1 MCRHPELLRKP
12 AANGSAQAR
21 LTRGR
26 RHRRRA
32 ARRIG
37 QPAGR
42 RALRSAEHGRRRPH
56 AENHPS
62 AGGGSRAV
70 LAASRRE
77 PSSTEP
83 ARGIPL
89 RVEGWS
95 PKPAR
100 GAFPG
105 RPYAAH
111 GARRGIPPGRRQSR
125 GRRAPACSPLAAALP
140 AGLGKPQG
148 TGPGRPWTTP
158 AGVGGLEGAPWAAPT
173 APAPTA
179 PVPQRWAAALYRPAV
194 RRLADSRWPYMH
206 ARGVSSAAGSAGW
219 SRAPRAARTCLSA
232 VTTDSMTSTA
242 GRPVAGSKVG
252 MNSSRCHAPCP
263 SPANPAPAQ
272 RLQPPLAPASP
283 PLAPGPA
290 PPSAGSRRSC
300 RNKVHGAE
308 LALSRAANGR
318 ESSSGPRRQWD
329 LNSPWAQPP
338 PCPAAAFG
346 TRARSAGPPA
356 ASIPGAGSD
365 AVRKTCGAG
374 WPLQPR
380 TDQPYRSS
388 ARAGVVRRGCHGVR
402 REASQQDVGRDVTEH
417 EHARCL
423 RAPSGAAVALRLTR
437 RSWGIWARTAAASSC
452 AHVARQSRIVSA
464 GPPLPRAR

>member
-1 MCRHPELLRKP
+1 MSAPR
-12 AANGSAQAR
+12 AIAQAR
-21 LTRGR
+21 RERIGAGQAHPR
-26 RHRRRA
+26 PSPSA
-32 ARRIG
+32 ARGAPYWTAGR
-37 QPAGR
+37 PAGSPLR
-42 RALRSAEHGRRRPH
+42 GARSA
-56 AENHPS
+56 S
-62 AGGGSRAV
+62 AACRKSPVCR
-70 LAASRRE
+70 RRE
-77 PSSTEP
+77 PGRACGEPRGAVLDGARQGHPAPSRGLEPEAGERRFPRSAPGSARSPPRHPAGAPAEPRPPGSSLLP
-83 ARGIPL
+83 ARSG
-89 RVEGWS
+89 S
-95 PKPAR
+95 
-100 GAFPG
+100 
-105 RPYAAH
+105 
-111 GARRGIPPGRRQSR
+111 
-125 GRRAPACSPLAAALP
+125 LP

-148 TGPGRPWTTP
+148 PGPGRPWTTP

-252 MNSSRCHAPCP
+252 MHSSRCHAPCP

-290 PPSAGSRRSC
+290 PSSAGSRRSC
-300 RNKVHGAE
+300 RNKVHGAK
-308 LALSRAANGR
+308 LALSRAVNGR